1 MSDYTRIMS
10 SINRRELLQL
20 TATLPLAAASATATA
35 AEAATSA
42 ARSTGAFDEL
52 PVGAVRPEGWLRTQL
67 RKQVDGV
74 TSHLQHLYAPFTSK
88 AWLADEP
95 DPKGS
100 WWPWEVRGYW
110 CDGTL
115 RCGLLLDNQTLIDEA
130 SRLIKYTFSNPAS
143 DGYLGPTALRA
154 AGDANRW
161 PHAVFFRAAMA
172 WHDSTGDKTIVEG
185 LRRHY
190 LESKF
195 NYIADR
201 ATTNVEAMLWTYE
214 RTGDERLLTLAEDSW
229 ARSQKFLAMSEGSF
243 GLTEQSWLS
252 PGPCGEVHG
261 VTYAELTKIPAL
273 LYRATREQRYLSA
286 AIGAQ
291 RKIFEHH
298 LLPGGVPSTSEI
310 LSTTTARDAHEVCN
324 AIDYPWTWG
333 YLLGATGDGMY
344 GDRIER
350 VTFNGLPGSIRK
362 DFKAL
367 QYYSSPNQFICTG
380 HSDHVSSMKGT
391 PLATIKEWRYLQRMS
406 YRPSPG
412 HSVVCCP
419 GNLSRALPNYISRM
433 WMADRRGKGLAATL
447 YGPSRVTHRVGATPT
462 EVEVHADTA
471 YPYADSILFRLK
483 TQREVE
489 FPLHLRVPGWCKAP
503 RISINDADIPL
514 PQIRDG
520 FVTLRR
526 VWRSGDS
533 VRLQL
538 PMTMTTSKWP
548 QDGIA
553 IERGPL
559 VYAYPIEQQ
568 WTKVDDER
576 SSPEFPAWDLT
587 PTGAWNYALLPES
600 DQNKPVFQQQSMTG
614 DPWSEPPASITVNA
628 RRVRDWQLVT
638 TRVNDEDA
646 TMTPRL
652 PDPALLT
659 NSVTGAS
666 QPLKLVPYASTELR
680 VTVFPRLKVEPLSS

>member
-1 MSDYTRIMS
+1 MTA
-10 SINRRELLQL
+10 INRRELLQL
-20 TATLPLAAASATATA
+20 TAALPLVVPGTVSNA
-35 AEAATSA
+35 AESDQATHAKTPESA
-42 ARSTGAFDEL
+42 GTFDEL
-52 PVGAVRPEGWLRTQL
+52 PVGAVRPEGWLLTQL
-67 RKQVDGV
+67 QKQADGV
-74 TSHLQHLYAPFTSK
+74 TSHLQRLYAPFTSN

-115 RCGLLLDNQTLIDEA
+115 RCGLLLGNQTLIEEA
-130 SRLIKYTFSNPAS
+130 SSLVRYTFSHPQA
-143 DGYLGPTALRA
+143 DGYLGPSSLRA

-172 WHDSTGDKTIVEG
+172 WHDATRDASIVEA

-214 RTGDERLLTLAEDSW
+214 RTGDERLLRLAQDSW
-229 ARSQKFLAMSEGSF
+229 ARSQKFLAMNDGSF

-252 PGPCGEVHG
+252 PGPCREVHG
-261 VTYAELTKIPAL
+261 VTYAELTKIPTL
-273 LYRATREQRYLSA
+273 LYRATHEEHYLQVA
-286 AIGAQ
+286 VAAQ

-298 LLPGGVPSTSEI
+298 LLLGGVPSTSEV

-350 VTFNGLPGSIRK
+350 ATFNGLPGSIKK

-391 PLATIKEWRYLQRMS
+391 PLSTITEWRYLQRMS

-412 HSVVCCP
+412 YSVVCCP

-433 WMADRRGKGLAATL
+433 WMADRSGKGLAATL
-447 YGPSRVTHRVGATPT
+447 YGPSRVKHRVGAQQT
-462 EVEVHADTA
+462 EAEIHADTA
-471 YPYADSILFRLK
+471 YPYADSIVFRIK
-483 TQREVE
+483 TPRDVE
-489 FPLHLRVPGWCKAP
+489 FPLHLRIPAWCKTP
-503 RISINDADIPL
+503 KLSVNDRETAL
-514 PQIRDG
+514 PQIREG
-520 FVTLRR
+520 FMTVRR
-526 VWRSGDS
+526 TWRSGDTL
-533 VRLQL
+533 RLQL
-538 PMTMTTSKWP
+538 PMTITTSQWP
-548 QDGIA
+548 EDGVA

-559 VYAYPIEQQ
+559 VYAYPIAQQ
-568 WTKVDDER
+568 WTQVEDER
-576 SSPEFPAWDLT
+576 SSPEFPAWDLA
-587 PTGAWNYALLPES
+587 PVGAWNFTLLRPSE
-600 DQNKPVFQQQSMTG
+600 DNKLTFSEHPPSS
-614 DPWSEPPASITVNA
+614 DPWSTAPSSITVAA
-628 RRVRDWQLVT
+628 RQVRDWSLLQTQVNDVT
-638 TRVNDEDA
+638 TA
-646 TMTPRL
+646 MTPRL
-652 PDPALLT
+652 PD
-659 NSVTGAS
+659 SAS
-666 QPLKLVPYASTELR
+666 LASSAVGPTRTLGLVPYANTELR
-680 VTVFPRLKVEPLSS
+680 LAVFPRLKIDPVEG

>member
-1 MSDYTRIMS
+1 MPID
-10 SINRRELLQL
+10 RRTLLQL
-20 TATLPLAAASATATA
+20 SAALPLVGASSTADA
-35 AEAATSA
+35 AESVGRTRNTS
-42 ARSTGAFDEL
+42 RSSAGVFDEL
-52 PVGAVRPEGWLRTQL
+52 PVGAIRPEGWLLTQL
-67 RKQVDGV
+67 RKQAAGV
-74 TSHLQHLYAPFTSK
+74 TSHLQHLYAPFTSS

-115 RCGLLLDNQTLIDEA
+115 RCGLLLQDQTLIDAA
-130 SRLIKYTFSNPAS
+130 SKLVKYTFSNPHP
-143 DGYLGPTALRA
+143 DGYLGPSSLRE

-161 PHAVFFRAAMA
+161 PHAVFFRAAFA
-172 WHDSTGDKTIVEG
+172 WHDATGDDSIVQA

-214 RTGDERLLTLAEDSW
+214 RTGDERLLRLAEDTW
-229 ARSQKFLAMSEGSF
+229 ARSQKFLAMADGSF

-252 PGPCGEVHG
+252 PGPCREVHG
-261 VTYAELTKIPAL
+261 VTYAELTKIPVS
-273 LYRATREQRYLSA
+273 LYRATGDDRYLNV
-286 AIGAQ
+286 AIAAQ

-298 LLPGGVPSTSEI
+298 LLPGGVPSTSEV

-333 YLLGATGDGMY
+333 YLLGATADGMY

-350 VTFNGLPGSIRK
+350 ATFNGLPGSIKK

-367 QYYSSPNQFICTG
+367 QYYSSPNQFICTS

-419 GNLSRALPNYISRM
+419 GNLSRGLPNYITRM
-433 WMADRRGKGLAATL
+433 WMADPKGKGLAATL
-447 YGPSRVTHRVGATPT
+447 YGPSRVKHRVGAQQT
-462 EVEVHADTA
+462 EIEVAAETA
-471 YPYADSILFRLK
+471 YPYADWIVFRLE
-483 TQREVE
+483 TPREIE
-489 FPLHLRVPGWCKAP
+489 FPLHLRVPGWCKTP
-503 RISINDADIPL
+503 KLSINETPIEFP
-514 PQIRDG
+514 PVRDG

-526 VWRSGDS
+526 AWRNGDA
-533 VRLQL
+533 VRLEL
-538 PMTMTTSKWP
+538 PMAITTTKWP
-548 QDGIA
+548 EDGVTF
-553 IERGPL
+553 ERGPL

-576 SSPEFPAWDLT
+576 SSPAFPAWDLA
-587 PTGAWNYALLPES
+587 PTSAWNFTLLPDS
-600 DQNKPVFQQQSMTG
+600 AANKPKFEAQSLSD
-614 DPWSEPPASITVNA
+614 DPWTQPPSSITVNA
-628 RRVRDWQLVT
+628 REVSDWSLL
-638 TRVNDEDA
+638 RAKVNDEDA
-646 TMTPRL
+646 MMTPRL
-652 PDPALLT
+652 PDPATLAA
-659 NSVTGAS
+659 NVTGPTRA
-666 QPLKLVPYASTELR
+666 LKLVPYASTELR
-680 VTVFPRLKVEPLSS
+680 LTVFPRLKIAPPES

>member
-1 MSDYTRIMS
+1 MS
-10 SINRRELLQL
+10 SINRRELLRWTAALPL
-20 TATLPLAAASATATA
+20 TAASTTSAA
-35 AEAATSA
+35 AEAAQSDRRLAPASA
-42 ARSTGAFDEL
+42 GAFTEL
-52 PVGAVRPEGWLRTQL
+52 PVGAVRPEGWLLKQL
-67 RKQVDGV
+67 QKQADGV
-74 TSHLQHLYAPFTSK
+74 TSHLQHLYAPFTSS
-88 AWLADEP
+88 AWLSDEP

-115 RCGLLLDNQTLIDEA
+115 RCGLLLQNQKLIDAA
-130 SRLIKYTFSNPAS
+130 SRPIEYTFSHPAS
-143 DGYLGPTALRA
+143 DGYLGPSSLRA

-172 WHDSTGDKTIVEG
+172 WHDTTQDPAIIAG

-214 RTGDERLLTLAEDSW
+214 RTGEERLLRLAEDSW
-229 ARSQKFLAMSEGSF
+229 ARSQKFLAMADGSF
-243 GLTEQSWLS
+243 GLTEQSWLT
-252 PGPCGEVHG
+252 PGPCREVHG
-261 VTYAELTKIPAL
+261 VTYAELTKIPVL
-273 LYRATREQRYLSA
+273 LYRATGDERYLRA
-286 AIGAQ
+286 AVGAQ

-298 LLPGGVPSTSEI
+298 LLPGGVPSTSEV

-333 YLLGATGDGMY
+333 YLLGATGDATY
-344 GDRIER
+344 GDHIER
-350 VTFNGLPGSIRK
+350 ATFNGLPGSIKK

-419 GNLSRALPNYISRM
+419 GNLSRGLPNYITRM
-433 WMADRRGKGLAATL
+433 WMADTKGKGLVATL
-447 YGPSRVTHRVGATPT
+447 HGPSRVKHRVGAART
-462 EVEVHADTA
+462 EVEIHAETA
-471 YPYADSILFRLK
+471 YPYAETIVFRLK
-483 TQREVE
+483 TPGDVE
-489 FPLHLRVPGWCKAP
+489 FPLHLRIPGWCKTP
-503 RISINDADIPL
+503 QLSIND
-514 PQIRDG
+514 RDTAMPSLREG
-520 FVTLRR
+520 FATLRR
-526 VWRSGDS
+526 VWRNGDT

-538 PMTMTTSKWP
+538 PMTITTSRWP
-548 QDGIA
+548 EDGVV

-587 PTGAWNYALLPES
+587 PTGAWNFSLRDA
-600 DQNKPVFQQQSMTG
+600 DDNKPTFTEQPITD
-614 DPWSEPPASITVNA
+614 DPWSAPPSSITVAA
-628 RRVRDWQLVT
+628 RQVRNWSLIET
-638 TRVNDEDA
+638 KVNEEMT

-652 PDPALLT
+652 PDPATLT
-659 NSVTGAS
+659 TSVMGPT
-666 QPLKLVPYASTELR
+666 QMLKLVPYASTELR
-680 VTVFPRLKVEPLSS
+680 LTVFPRLKVDPG